1 MLRLSSVLFL
11 LSIAAVIAYVALRK
25 LLTFK
30 RQKRE
35 KALGKAREMF
45 GELDTDGSGEI
56 TRDEMQASLTL
67 LQGAEMSEDT
77 AIRLIEAIDID
88 HSGDV
93 DEHEFVAWMELNTSQ
108 LKTAMIVGKILLG
121 LGQIMSKQP
130 ETLKEQFPGPQWDSD
145 WLQVFSFKFDWVM
158 PVCEV
163 DYSARFFLNTV
174 VLPASLLSIV
184 AGTWAMDRKQAE
196 GEERDGEEGYDEAKA
211 IVAEEQ
217 AQLEAPLDVRR
228 PPSW

>member
-1 MLRLSSVLFL
+1 MRS
-11 LSIAAVIAYVALRK
+11 
-25 LLTFK
+25 
-30 RQKRE
+30 
-35 KALGKAREMF
+35 
-45 GELDTDGSGEI
+45 
-56 TRDEMQASLTL
+56 DEMQANLTL

-145 WLQVFSFKFDWVM
+145 WLQVFSFRFDWVM

-163 DYSARFFLNTV
+163 DYTARFFLNTV

-184 AGTWAMDRKQAE
+184 AGTWAMDRKQTEE
-196 GEERDGEEGYDEAKA
+196 GEERDGDEGYDEAKA
-211 IVAEEQ
+211 N
-217 AQLEAPLDVRR
+217 RR
-228 PPSW
+228 SDYYFAFFLSCALPSIPAVSDGCHR

>member
-1 MLRLSSVLFL
+1 MRS
-11 LSIAAVIAYVALRK
+11 
-25 LLTFK
+25 
-30 RQKRE
+30 
-35 KALGKAREMF
+35 
-45 GELDTDGSGEI
+45 
-56 TRDEMQASLTL
+56 DEMQANLTL
-67 LQGAEMSEDT
+67 LQGAEMSEET
-77 AIRLIEAIDID
+77 AARLIEAIDID

-145 WLQVFSFKFDWVM
+145 WLQVFSFRFDWVM

-174 VLPASLLSIV
+174 LLPASLLSIV
-184 AGTWAMDRKQAE
+184 AGTWAMDRKKPEEEDGA
-196 GEERDGEEGYDEAKA
+196 GEQEYDEAKA
-211 IVAEEQ
+211 NKRSDFYFAFFLSC
-217 AQLEAPLDVRR
+217 ALPSCFRR
-228 PPSW
+228 L